1 MSHAIAPS
9 LQPTREDSLSRGTH
23 TAPWEFMMTDYNL
36 RLIQMRQEACANG
49 YIEANRA
56 PIRLDGLHALLACV
70 VVFLL
75 VN

>member
-1 MSHAIAPS
+1 
-9 LQPTREDSLSRGTH
+9 
-23 TAPWEFMMTDYNL
+23 MTDYNL